1 MCFGGAI
8 AFGLARGVMST
19 VRLVCTLV
27 CRMRRRTQCDT
38 FGVVRSTYTFC
49 MEHTDH
55 VLVVDDDPD
64 IRQLLADHMHKQGWR
79 VSKAAGATEMW
90 STLADSAVDVI
101 VLDVMLHG
109 IDGLQLLRTLR
120 SSAHAS
126 VPVVMLTAMGD
137 EVDRIIGLEMGA
149 DDYLAKPFAPRE
161 LLARLKSVLRRSRM
175 LPPGQ
180 AQVRLRYAHFCN
192 WTLDAAKRHLVHRNG
207 TVTPL
212 NGAEFALLTFLLEH
226 PQQVVSRDQLL
237 VQLAGRDADVFDRS
251 IDLRISR
258 LRRRLGDDGR
268 DPSIVK
274 TVRHEG
280 YVLTQAVVWSATT
293 SLT

>member
-1 MCFGGAI
+1 MAEICTFVYPI
-8 AFGLARGVMST
+8 ACLT
-19 VRLVCTLV
+19 ND
-27 CRMRRRTQCDT
+27 DT
-38 FGVVRSTYTFC
+38 FALQPCTYTFS
-49 MEHTDH
+49 MGNSDHVNADH
-55 VLVVDDDPD
+55 VLVVDDDPE
-64 IRQLLADHMHKQGWR
+64 IRKLLADHMHRQGWR
-79 VSKAAGATEMW
+79 VSTVSGGTDMW
-90 STLADSAVDVI
+90 SALAGSPVDVV

-109 IDGLQLLRTLR
+109 VDGLQLLRALR
-120 SSAHAS
+120 SSPHAS

-161 LLARLKSVLRRSRM
+161 LLARLKSVLRRARM

-180 AQVRLRYAHFCN
+180 GHLRLRYAHFCD
-192 WTLDAAKRHLVHRNG
+192 WTFDAVKRHLIHRNG

-212 NGAEFALLTFLLEH
+212 NGAEFALLAFLLDH

-258 LRRRLGDDGR
+258 LRRRLGDDAR

-280 YVLTQAVVWSATT
+280 YVLAQAVVWSANTT
-293 SLT
+293 VT